1 MNGSANSKVT
11 NESVVDVSI
20 RLALVALALGTA
32 YIHAT
37 LGGLMF
43 MANAAGFATL
53 ALAVIVPVGL
63 AIRFRALIELAL
75 GAFAAATIGGWLMF
89 GARYSTAYIATG
101 IEVAIVALVAI
112 ATYRVYG
119 NPVAIV
125 RSLATRFSGPS
136 NVGAAA

>member
-1 MNGSANSKVT
+1 MNSSANSKVT
-11 NESVVDVSI
+11 SPSVVDVSI

-43 MANAAGFATL
+43 LANAAGFATL
-53 ALAVIVPVGL
+53 AVAVIAPVGL
-63 AIRFRALIELAL
+63 AIRFRGLIELAL

-112 ATYRVYG
+112 AVYRTYG
-119 NPVAIV
+119 NPIAIV

-136 NVGAAA
+136 SVGAAA

>member
-1 MNGSANSKVT
+1 MNSSASSKIT
-11 NESVVDVSI
+11 NPSVVDVSI

-43 MANAAGFATL
+43 LANAAGFATL
-53 ALAVIVPVGL
+53 AVAVIVPVGL
-63 AIRFRALIELAL
+63 AIRFRGLIELAL
-75 GAFAAATIGGWLMF
+75 GAFASATIGGWLMF

-112 ATYRVYG
+112 AVYRTYG

-125 RSLATRFSGPS
+125 RSLVARLSGPS
-136 NVGAAA
+136 SVGAAA